1 MKIFISY
8 RRADSK
14 YVVDRIRDRL
24 IATFGPDQIFRDVE
38 SIPFGTNFSET
49 LEKEIQDCT
58 VMLVVV
64 GQQWLGITDTKG
76 NKRLFDP
83 NDYTRIEVE
92 AGLRREGILVIPLLV
107 MGMKMKDMPTVEELP
122 ESLRDLALRNGLEV
136 REDPDF
142 NHDMQRLITSINQSQ
157 GGMVIVQEGAT
168 HFDSQSSENNNSAS
182 KRQTKTEELLLLK
195 HAITLRLENLSKQL
209 DPPIE
214 KGRNPYSFG
223 QALNYKQADFLVGR
237 ESIISNILEN
247 LKNDRTGIVAGN
259 GGSGKT
265 SLLQAGL
272 MPEIVRRGNLPI
284 LVSAT
289 SDSLE
294 ARIKKAFLTNVTDTK
309 YLNQTTLSTFLH
321 HISESLPQAKQLY
334 IIIDRFENFL
344 VKSTL
349 ETEAFKQEWTNCTAN
364 SPQIH
369 WLFSIHLG
377 FSHLLGFFRPEI
389 NPFLDLIIL
398 PPLDRESARQVIL
411 KPASIHGFK
420 VESNVVDD
428 ILKSLGDANIDPSQ
442 LQTICYLM
450 AGGNGQTRPDWTMAD
465 YEKSGR
471 SDGLLSQS
479 LEKLIKQL
487 KPGDREAAWQIL
499 AFLAEQNN
507 QPKSLARLINLTKS
521 YGIQSEDA
529 ERITK
534 MLGEIHL
541 VDVEDEQY
549 HLASQSI
556 LPRIEQWTNQQAALF
571 KARQEATNQ
580 LRQLRNS
587 ALRGLFG
594 GAIGFILFDQIV
606 YTGIIPDLSFFI
618 FFLLSVGATGGIAG
632 FLLTLTADLSIA
644 AYQGSRTWMAFF
656 VGGIGGIIAF
666 ALGFLFY
673 INNNYIGDALLR
685 ILPSAALEGALWGAV
700 IGLGTIYTL
709 RSQSRI
715 WLSALI
721 TALISGAILMLV
733 DSTLS
738 VLVNEAWAKA
748 PSHLQ
753 IFLAGATMPLCIIT
767 AALFR
772 RPAKMKWNNS

>member
-1 MKIFISY
+1 M
-8 RRADSK
+8 
-14 YVVDRIRDRL
+14 
-24 IATFGPDQIFRDVE
+24 
-38 SIPFGTNFSET
+38 
-49 LEKEIQDCT
+49 
-58 VMLVVV
+58 
-64 GQQWLGITDTKG
+64 
-76 NKRLFDP
+76 
-83 NDYTRIEVE
+83 
-92 AGLRREGILVIPLLV
+92 
-107 MGMKMKDMPTVEELP
+107 
-122 ESLRDLALRNGLEV
+122 
-136 REDPDF
+136 
-142 NHDMQRLITSINQSQ
+142 
-157 GGMVIVQEGAT
+157 
-168 HFDSQSSENNNSAS
+168 
-182 KRQTKTEELLLLK
+182 
-195 HAITLRLENLSKQL
+195 
-209 DPPIE
+209 
-214 KGRNPYSFG
+214 
-223 QALNYKQADFLVGR
+223 
-237 ESIISNILEN
+237 
-247 LKNDRTGIVAGN
+247 
-259 GGSGKT
+259 
-265 SLLQAGL
+265 
-272 MPEIVRRGNLPI
+272 
-284 LVSAT
+284 
-289 SDSLE
+289 
-294 ARIKKAFLTNVTDTK
+294 
-309 YLNQTTLSTFLH
+309 
-321 HISESLPQAKQLY
+321 
-334 IIIDRFENFL
+334 
-344 VKSTL
+344 
-349 ETEAFKQEWTNCTAN
+349 
-364 SPQIH
+364 
-369 WLFSIHLG
+369 
-377 FSHLLGFFRPEI
+377 
-389 NPFLDLIIL
+389 IIL

-411 KPASIHGFK
+411 KPASIYGFK
-420 VESNVVDD
+420 VEDDVVDN

-442 LQTICYLM
+442 LQIICYLM

-534 MLGEIHL
+534 ILEEIHL

-549 HLASQSI
+549 FLASQSI
-556 LPRIEQWTNQQAALF
+556 LPRIEQWMNQQAALF

-594 GAIGFILFDQIV
+594 GAVGFILFDQIV

-656 VGGIGGIIAF
+656 AGGIGGIIAF

-673 INNNYIGDALLR
+673 INNNYLGDALLR
-685 ILPSAALEGALWGAV
+685 ILPLAALEGALWGAV

-709 RSQSRI
+709 RSQARI

-753 IFLAGATMPLCIIT
+753 IFLAGATMPLCFIT

-772 RPAKMKWNNS
+772 RPSNMKWNNL